1 MPTSMAGGGVAAWN
15 EGWLECSAVRR
26 WEDERWGREGGR
38 EGGWEG
44 GNREEEKVG
53 GRDGYRWIERG
64 RMEEERESHNK

>member
-1 MPTSMAGGGVAAWN
+1 MQCGEEGGRMRGG
-15 EGWLECSAVRR
+15 E
-26 WEDERWGREGGR
+26 GREGGR
-38 EGGWEG
+38 EG